1 VKGEGLNMPVQVL
14 KDRNPSKVA
23 VVTLGA
29 TKEEGGTR
37 THTIKVGG
45 EASLPFLH
53 FEGENP
59 NRPVIAMEVVD
70 RVPEEWNDEL
80 KKAFSD
86 VLGNPA
92 AWAKKCVEEYGA
104 DMIFLRLQSADPD
117 LGNSSPEKC
126 AQTVKDVL
134 AAVGVPLAVVGCGI
148 DEVDNK
154 VIAAVAEACAG
165 ENLLLGNATQDN
177 YNTIVAACMV
187 HKHTVIAQ
195 SPLDINICKQLNIL
209 INEMGLPL
217 ERIVIDPSIGG
228 LGYGIEYAYSIQER
242 GRIGALQG
250 DKMLAMP
257 SIGSVGFEA
266 WKAKE
271 ANVGIDEFPGW
282 GDQAER
288 GILWEAVTATAL
300 LQAGLDILVMRHPEA
315 VKLVR
320 KNIDELMKPNNL

>member
-1 VKGEGLNMPVQVL
+1 MPVQII
-14 KDRNPSKVA
+14 KDRNTSKVA

-37 THTIKVGG
+37 THTIKIGG

-53 FEGENP
+53 FEGEMP
-59 NRPVIAMEVVD
+59 HRPVIAMEVVD

-80 KKAFSD
+80 KKPFAD
-86 VLGNPA
+86 VLGDAA

-104 DMIFLRLQSADPD
+104 DMIFLRLQSADPE
-117 LGNSSPEKC
+117 LGNSSAEKC
-126 AQTVKDVL
+126 IQTVKNVL
-134 AAVGVPLAVVGCGI
+134 SAVGVPLAVVGCGI

-165 ENLLLGNATQDN
+165 ENLLLGFASQEN

-217 ERIVIDPSIGG
+217 DKIVIDPSIGG
-228 LGYGIEYAYSIQER
+228 LGYGIEYSYSIEER
-242 GRIGALQG
+242 GRLGALQG

-257 SIGSVGFEA
+257 VLGTIGFEA

-271 ANVGIDEFPGW
+271 ANVSVDEFPGW

-288 GILWEAVTATAL
+288 GVLWEAMTASGL
-300 LQAGLDILVMRHPEA
+300 LQAGIDVLVMRHPEA

-320 KNIDELMKPNNL
+320 KNIDDLMESSTF